1 MHGNS
6 GLSDVADKNAVLS
19 ANLRLFLERRKDA
32 IVIDDDVKIE
42 DFVREYMQ
50 SHHLTMFCVSTTA
63 RPSLTSTRRGLP
75 CLATCSRSMVC
86 SSPLPEL

>member
-19 ANLRLFLERRKDA
+19 ANHRLFLERRKDA

-50 SHHLTMFCVSTTA
+50 SHASNDVLCFYDCTA
-63 RPSLTSTRRGLP
+63 ILNQYKTWFAVFGDVQPFYGLFIAPS
-75 CLATCSRSMVC
+75 
-86 SSPLPEL
+86 